1 MCHTFIIPIYAW
13 PSYIVYTHT
22 VQSVCMYYICIYHVF
37 SVTVSHILY
46 LHYLDF
52 PEISEIT
59 SCFTFWVSSCDV
71 AIIQANIWIW
81 YKYITY
87 TKSYHVCINIKC
99 MYPQYPS
106 IFSNLYSTL
115 ILCEYLWLGWINSSY
130 IYILLPN
137 PWQPLFYFSCFFPRK
152 LTRLGNPCWLKGIP
166 TLVSNLIFF
175 SHLDFE
181 FFPERSQVTFG
192 WIHKQSLGFFWTK
205 NRHLA
210 DPPPSEWNEGIN
222 KLIYSQPS
230 MDWRN
235 LFHFVIIWSYTDGW
249 KKSGQ
254 PVEVGSLSHLQGSI
268 HHRWS
273 RISSINSIIIDDY
286 RLVFFH
292 QNKIITLLG
301 TNPVPP

>member
-87 TKSYHVCINIKC
+87 TKSYHVLYKYKMHVSSISLNIFK
-99 MYPQYPS
+99 S
-106 IFSNLYSTL
+106 VLYFDSVRIPLT
-115 ILCEYLWLGWINSSY
+115 WLNQFQLY
-130 IYILLPN
+130 IYIYVLLPN

-152 LTRLGNPCWLKGIP
+152 LTRLGNPSWLKGIP
-166 TLVSNLIFF
+166 TFSFKPYFF
-175 SHLDFE
+175 PHLDLE

-192 WIHKQSLGFFWTK
+192 WIQKQSPRAVFLDQKSAPG
-205 NRHLA
+205 RP
-210 DPPPSEWNEGIN
+210 PPPSEWNEGIQQ
-222 KLIYSQPS
+222 I
-230 MDWRN
+230 N
-235 LFHFVIIWSYTDGW
+235 LLTAL
-249 KKSGQ
+249 
-254 PVEVGSLSHLQGSI
+254 PRLEV
-268 HHRWS
+268 
-273 RISSINSIIIDDY
+273 
-286 RLVFFH
+286 
-292 QNKIITLLG
+292 
-301 TNPVPP
+301 